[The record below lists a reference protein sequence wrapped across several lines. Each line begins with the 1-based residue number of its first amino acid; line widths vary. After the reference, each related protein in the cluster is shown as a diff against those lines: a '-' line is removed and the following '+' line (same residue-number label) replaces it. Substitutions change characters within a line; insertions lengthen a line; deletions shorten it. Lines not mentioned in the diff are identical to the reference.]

1 MKSIIVGVLVAIALA
16 IIWINSGNEGDK
28 PEEAGLLSN
37 NAFAEAESNAR
48 NAAGKSQPLSLEKVD
63 RIEETANTAIG
74 EQTYNANAVQ
84 NVSVTKPSNFLSEED
99 LNNSFLTKNGAV
111 IQTAIVDAMK
121 SADFNQFL
129 SGITDMERSSR
140 ALSRENKLQ
149 LFLQES
155 KLPIY
160 QESYA
165 CSGRICGVMLMV
177 GDDTS
182 DVELKQLHLFETN
195 YSFYNITR
203 DESGNK
209 VLKAVFIETEDPSNL
224 TLSQ

>member
-1 MKSIIVGVLVAIALA
+1 MKSTVVGVLVVIVLA
-16 IIWINSGNEGDK
+16 IIWLTSIGKEGDK
-28 PEEAGLLSN
+28 LEEVGLLSN
-37 NAFAEAESNAR
+37 SVFTEVESGTRNSNSKNQSASLKKTDTFQEAVNA
-48 NAAGKSQPLSLEKVD
+48 GEK
-63 RIEETANTAIG
+63 
-74 EQTYNANAVQ
+74 TYDATGVWDD
-84 NVSVTKPSNFLSEED
+84 SVTKPSNFLSEEA
-99 LNNSFLTKNGAV
+99 LNKSFLTKSGAV

-224 TLSQ
+224 TFSQ

>member
-1 MKSIIVGVLVAIALA
+1 MKSIIVGGAVATLLSIVWLTVSS
-16 IIWINSGNEGDK
+16 IGGQRQ
-28 PEEAGLLSN
+28 EEVSLLSN
-37 NAFAEAESNAR
+37 SVFTEVESNAS
-48 NAAGKSQPLSLEKVD
+48 NSNSKNQSASLEKTDTFQEAV
-63 RIEETANTAIG
+63 NTG
-74 EQTYNANAVQ
+74 EQTYDSTAVRDD
-84 NVSVTKPSNFLSEED
+84 SVTIPSNLSSEEA
-99 LNNSFLTKNGAV
+99 LNKSFLTKSGAV

-155 KLPIY
+155 KLQIY